1 MNEEITKTVAE
12 NALKFTYL
20 AREYPKKKLLELTQ
34 LMAMPGIDV
43 NLAIWHAVDQGWVVD
58 PAQNDKED
66 EFAHVGEIQPEA
78 WDFGKDVAELQVKIL
93 IAFHTLAS
101 KETDLQWEFLS
112 NWLMGYAP
120 RDVMIAL
127 RVMLADGTLEKYCLT
142 DPEDEKS
149 VYDFYTLPENR
160 IHLWG
165 AKSFKIQPTE
175 ETVVSEDE
183 EINDDAADEA
193 PAESEE

>member
-1 MNEEITKTVAE
+1 MNEEITKTVTE
-12 NALKFTYL
+12 DALKFTYL

-34 LMAMPGIDV
+34 LMAKPGIDV
-43 NLAIWHAVDQGWVVD
+43 NLAIWHAVDQGWIVD
-58 PAQNDKED
+58 PSQNEKDD
-66 EFAHVGEIQPEA
+66 EFAHLGEIQPET
-78 WDFGKDVAELQVKIL
+78 WDFGPGVAELKAKIL
-93 IAFHTLAS
+93 LAFHTLEA

-127 RVMLADGTLEKYCLT
+127 RSMLADGTLAKYSLT

-160 IHLWG
+160 QHLWG

-183 EINDDAADEA
+183 ETNDDAA
-193 PAESEE
+193 PAAEREE